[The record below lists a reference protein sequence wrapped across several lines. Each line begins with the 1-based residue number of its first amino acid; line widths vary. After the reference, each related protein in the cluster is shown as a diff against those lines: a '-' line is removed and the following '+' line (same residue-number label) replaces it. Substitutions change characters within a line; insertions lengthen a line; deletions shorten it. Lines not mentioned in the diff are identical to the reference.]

1 MKIPFSL
8 LAAIA
13 VLSTAASAAPP
24 QEAAPLP
31 FVSPIFGDNM
41 VLQRGKPNPIW
52 GWSQPGDAVKVEIG
66 GNSATATA
74 SADGKW
80 QVRVQPPAPGGP
92 YTLKITGKQSVEF
105 DDVLV
110 GDVWICAGQ
119 SNMQFGLAQARNGA
133 EEVKN
138 ADHPQMRYF
147 VVGQRSS
154 YSKVDVPRGA
164 WRIVSPGTVGG
175 RGGGISAAAYFFARR
190 VREDIHVPIG
200 LVQVAVGGVPAET
213 FTSAD
218 ALRPLKDFD
227 SGIAEVERRRRMG
240 GPEYGNYIMHW
251 YDEYDVGA
259 RGNTWADP
267 ALDDS
272 SWKTVRIPG
281 GFQELGV
288 GETPSVCW
296 FRKEITLPDPL
307 PQGMAR
313 LYLGSI
319 EKMDTAYING
329 RQVGASS
336 WVENPRVYFAQGAVL
351 KPGRNLVTLR
361 VFKMKPDGGFL
372 GKPDELHLTLGD
384 GTSIPLSGEWKGKV
398 SVDARPPH
406 PLPIGFE
413 NLPTMP
419 GVLYQGML
427 APVAPMAIS
436 GAIWYQGESNAE
448 RAYQYRSLLP
458 AMIADWRKLFGQG
471 DFPFYIASLPAYHH
485 RSEEPVESSWA
496 EIREAMSL
504 TARNVSNS
512 CIAITIDTGNPD
524 NIHPIDKK
532 EVGDRLALCALGEY
546 YGRKVP
552 HVGPTLSTVEHPP
565 GALKLHFDHTDGG
578 LVAKGDKPGEFS
590 LAGDD
595 RKWHWAEARID
606 GDAVIVSSA
615 AVPDPKEVRYAWQ
628 DNPAATLFNGAGLPA
643 APFRTD
649 HWPGITEKATPQAPP
664 PLTQQPPAAGA
675 LAAQAAAGRGAGR
688 GGFGGPIELGP
699 DDKPAFPDPPAGFNV
714 KRESVPHGELTAI
727 PYDSKSL
734 GTRRQMRVYTPPG
747 YSANHKYPVLILL
760 HGIGGND
767 REWTQACHADHIL
780 DNLLAEGRIPPM
792 VVVFPNGNS
801 SVTADAAAQFP
812 GEGMGARGA
821 GAPAGAGAVAGR
833 GAGRGRGGFESWGT
847 PFENDLLQDI
857 IPYIQS
863 HYSVYTDREHRA
875 LAGLS
880 MGGGQTLNIGLS
892 HIGTFAWVGGFSSA
906 PNTKQ
911 PPSALLPDPASARQL
926 KLLWL
931 GCGNKD
937 GLIRI
942 SQAVHQYLEENGVPH
957 VWHVDGN
964 AHDTTEWDN
973 NLYLF
978 TQHIFK

>member
-1 MKIPFSL
+1 MRISASVFAA
-8 LAAIA
+8 LALMRGGAFG
-13 VLSTAASAAPP
+13 APP
-24 QEAAPLP
+24 QDAVPLP
-31 FVSPIFGDNM
+31 FVSPIFSDNM

-52 GWSQPGDAVKVEIG
+52 GWSQPGDVVRVEIG
-66 GNSATATA
+66 ENSATGTA
-74 SADGKW
+74 GADARW
-80 QVRVQPPAPGGP
+80 QVQIQPPAAGGP
-92 YTLKITGKQSVEF
+92 YTVKITGKQAVELH
-105 DDVLV
+105 DVLV

-154 YSKVDVPRGA
+154 YSKVDVPRGT
-164 WRIVSPGTVGG
+164 WRVVSPSTVGG

-190 VREDIHVPIG
+190 VQEDIHVPIG

-213 FTSAD
+213 FVSAE

-227 SGIAEVERRRRMG
+227 DGIAEVERRRRMG

-251 YDEYDVGA
+251 YDEYDIGA

-313 LYLGSI
+313 MYLGSI

-329 RQVGASS
+329 HQIGASS

-351 KPGRNLVTLR
+351 KPGRNVVTLR
-361 VFKMKPDGGFL
+361 VFKLKPDGGFL
-372 GKPDELHLTLGD
+372 GKPGELHLNLGD
-384 GTSIPLSGEWKGKV
+384 GTVIPLSGEWKGKV

-427 APVAPMAIS
+427 APIAPMAVT
-436 GAIWYQGESNAE
+436 GAIWYQGESNSE
-448 RAYQYRSLLP
+448 RAHQYRRLLP
-458 AMIADWRKLFGQG
+458 AMIVDWRKLFGQG
-471 DFPFYIASLPAYHH
+471 DIPFYIVSLPAYHH
-485 RSEEPVESSWA
+485 RSDVPVDSSWA
-496 EIREAMSL
+496 EIREAMALAAKS
-504 TARNVSNS
+504 VSNS
-512 CIAITIDTGNPD
+512 CVAITIDTGDPN
-524 NIHPIDKK
+524 NIHPADKK
-532 EVGDRLALCALGEY
+532 EVGERLALCALGEY

-552 HVGPTLSTVEHPP
+552 HVGPTLSSVEHLP

-578 LVAKGDKPGEFS
+578 LVVKGDKPGEFS
-590 LAGDD
+590 VAGDD
-595 RKWHWAEARID
+595 RKWYWADARID

-615 AVPDPKEVRYAWQ
+615 SVPDPKEVRYAWQ
-628 DNPAATLFNGAGLPA
+628 DNPSATLFSGVGLPA

-649 HWPGITEKATPQAPP
+649 HWPGITEPASQQAPTAAP
-664 PLTQQPPAAGA
+664 QQAPGAAVP
-675 LAAQAAAGRGAGR
+675 QAAGRGAGR

-699 DDKPAFPDPPAGFNV
+699 DDKTAFPDPPAGFNV
-714 KRESVPHGELTAI
+714 RRDNIPHGELTAV

-747 YSANHKYPVLILL
+747 YSASRKYPVLILL

-767 REWTQACHADHIL
+767 REWTQACHADNIL
-780 DNLLAEGRIPPM
+780 DNLLADGKIQPM
-792 VVVFPNGNS
+792 VVIFPNGNS
-801 SVTADAAAQFP
+801 SVTADAAGAFP
-812 GEGMGARGA
+812 GEGIGSRGPGA
-821 GAPAGAGAVAGR
+821 GATPGR
-833 GAGRGRGGFESWGT
+833 GAGRGGFESWGT

-857 IPYIQS
+857 IPYVES

-892 HIGTFAWVGGFSSA
+892 HIETFAWVGGFSSA

-942 SQAVHQYLEENGVPH
+942 SQTVHRYLKENGVPH

-978 TQHIFK
+978 SQRIFK

>member
-1 MKIPFSL
+1 MKNPLSL

-13 VLSTAASAAPP
+13 LCSTAAVSASP
-24 QEAAPLP
+24 QTAAPLP

-52 GWSQPGDAVKVEIG
+52 GWSQPGDSVKVEIG
-66 GNSATATA
+66 DHSATATA
-74 SADGKW
+74 GTDGRW
-80 QVRVQPPAPGGP
+80 QVRLDPPVPGGP
-92 YTLKITGKQSVEF
+92 YTLKITGKQSVELH
-105 DDVLV
+105 DVLV
-110 GDVWICAGQ
+110 GDVWLCAGQ
-119 SNMQFGLAQARNGA
+119 SNMQFGLAQARDGA
-133 EEVKN
+133 EEVKK
-138 ADHPQMRYF
+138 ADYPQIRYF

-154 YSKVDVPRGA
+154 YSKVDTPRGT
-164 WRIVSPGTVGG
+164 WRVVSPTTVGG
-175 RGGGISAAAYFFARR
+175 RGGGISAAAYFFGRR
-190 VREDIHVPIG
+190 VQEDIHVPIG
-200 LVQVAVGGVPAET
+200 LIQVAVGGVPAET

-227 SGIAEVERRRRMG
+227 AGFAEVDRWRQAG

-251 YDEYDVGA
+251 YDAYDTGA
-259 RGNTWADP
+259 RGKTWADP
-267 ALDDS
+267 ELDDS
-272 SWKTVRIPG
+272 SWKTVEIPG
-281 GFQELGV
+281 GFKELGV

-307 PQGMAR
+307 PQGIAR
-313 LYLGSI
+313 MYLGSI

-329 RQVGASS
+329 RQIGASS
-336 WVENPRVYFAQGAVL
+336 WVENPRVYFAQSAVL
-351 KPGRNLVTLR
+351 KPGRNIVTLR
-361 VFKMKPDGGFL
+361 VFKLKPDGGFL
-372 GKPDELHLTLGD
+372 GKPPELHLNLGD
-384 GTSIPLSGEWKGKV
+384 GTAIPLSGEWKGKV

-419 GVLYQGML
+419 GVLYNGML
-427 APVAPMAIS
+427 APIAPTAIT

-448 RAYQYRSLLP
+448 RAYQYRRLLP
-458 AMIADWRKLFGQG
+458 AMIGDWRKLFGQG
-471 DFPFYIASLPAYHH
+471 DFPFYIVSLPAYHH
-485 RSEEPVESSWA
+485 RSEAPVESSWA
-496 EIREAMSL
+496 ETREAMAL
-504 TARNVSNS
+504 TAKNVPNS

-546 YGRKVP
+546 YGRKVA
-552 HVGPTLSTVEHPP
+552 HVGPTLSSVEHLP
-565 GALKLHFDHTDGG
+565 GALKLHFTHADGG
-578 LVAKGDKPGEFS
+578 LVVHGDKLGEFS

-606 GDAVIVSSA
+606 GDGVIVSSA
-615 AVPDPKEVRYAWQ
+615 SVPEPKEVRYAWQ
-628 DNPAATLFNGAGLPA
+628 DNPLATLFNGAGLPA
-643 APFRTD
+643 APFRSD
-649 HWPGITEKATPQAPP
+649 QWPEITEPVSQQTPP
-664 PLTQQPPAAGA
+664 PP
-675 LAAQAAAGRGAGR
+675 AGRGAGR
-688 GGFGGPIELGP
+688 GGFGGPIQLGP
-699 DDKPAFPDPPAGFNV
+699 DDKPAFPDPPAGFNA
-714 KRESVPHGELTAI
+714 KRDNIPHGELTAVQ
-727 PYDSKSL
+727 YDSRSL

-747 YSANHKYPVLILL
+747 YSANRKYPVLILL

-767 REWTQACHADHIL
+767 REWTQACHADIIL
-780 DNLLAEGRIPPM
+780 DNLLAEHKIPPM
-792 VVVFPNGNS
+792 VVIFPNGNS
-801 SVTADAAAQFP
+801 SVTADAGGAFA
-812 GEGMGARGA
+812 GEGA
-821 GAPAGAGAVAGR
+821 GA
-833 GAGRGRGGFESWGT
+833 RGRGGFESWGT
-847 PFENDLLQDI
+847 PFENDLLKDI
-857 IPYIQS
+857 VPYIES

-892 HIGTFAWVGGFSSA
+892 HIETFAWVGGFSSA

-911 PPSALLPDPASARQL
+911 PPSALLPDPAAAKQL

-931 GCGNKD
+931 GCGNRD

-942 SQAVHQYLEENGVPH
+942 SQGVHAYLKENGIPH

-978 TQHIFK
+978 SQRIFK